1 MSRSTLSDEETA
13 RREVIALRA
22 DIQALPDRIASAV
35 VEKLDKELR
44 HVWVTIVIF
53 VILWWLYRTF
63 L

>member
-35 VEKLDKELR
+35 VEKLEEELR
-44 HVWVTIVIF
+44 YVWLAIVIF